1 MRTLGLKL
9 FEPRQYA
16 LRISA
21 FFYQRDEVLYR
32 AFDFAKAPGPPAIGL
47 NARGFQSLPLMRIF
61 AHNFGDNAVVEQI
74 AFNCAEC
81 ALLTMR
87 AEIVR

>member
-32 AFDFAKAPGPPAIGL
+32 AFDFAKAPGPPACSTTAL
-47 NARGFQSLPLMRIF
+47 SPKSCANMRMS
-61 AHNFGDNAVVEQI
+61 GSD
-74 AFNCAEC
+74 
-81 ALLTMR
+81 
-87 AEIVR
+87 

>member
-1 MRTLGLKL
+1 MVSNAGVELDHVATRAFSFVLQMRTLGLKL

-47 NARGFQSLPLMRIF
+47 NARG
-61 AHNFGDNAVVEQI
+61 
-74 AFNCAEC
+74 
-81 ALLTMR
+81 
-87 AEIVR
+87 